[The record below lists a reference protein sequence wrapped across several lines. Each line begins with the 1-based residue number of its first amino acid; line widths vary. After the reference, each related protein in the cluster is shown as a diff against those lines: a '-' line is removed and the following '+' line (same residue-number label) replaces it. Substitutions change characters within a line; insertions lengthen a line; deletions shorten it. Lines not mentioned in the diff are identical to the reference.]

1 MNKNIT
7 PLILI
12 VLALGIYFTFTRSKL
27 DELKSIRSVNVQ
39 YKQAIDNSEKLVK
52 VRDQVRDTYNKIS
65 QDDREN
71 LEKMLPDNVD
81 NVRLIID
88 VNGVAA
94 RHGLALKSIKTS
106 TVEDKNTASG
116 KTNTGQTSGS
126 TKISNTQDTVT
137 LSFNV
142 ASNYQTFINFLKDL
156 EASLRIMEISKI
168 TLDASDNGVYDYGVE
183 IKTFW
188 LK

>member
-27 DELKSIRSVNVQ
+27 DELKSIRAVNAQ
-39 YKQAIDNSEKLVK
+39 YQEAIDNSERLVK
-52 VRDQVRDTYNKIS
+52 KRDEVRDTYNKIS

-94 RHGLALKSIKTS
+94 RHGLALKGIKTS
-106 TVEDKNTASG
+106 TSDDKNSSPKVTSQSG
-116 KTNTGQTSGS
+116 NT
-126 TKISNTQDTVT
+126 TKSSNTYNTIT
-137 LSFNV
+137 LTFNV
-142 ASNYQTFINFLKDL
+142 ATNYQTFINFLRDL

-168 TLDASDNGVYDYGVE
+168 TLDANDEGIYDYGVE
-183 IKTFW
+183 IRTFW

>member
-27 DELKSIRSVNVQ
+27 DELKSIRSVNAQ
-39 YKQAIDNSEKLVK
+39 YQEAIDNSEKLVK
-52 VRDQVRDTYNKIS
+52 KRDEVRDTYNKIT
-65 QDDREN
+65 QDDRES

-94 RHGLALKSIKTS
+94 RHGLALKGIKTS
-106 TVEDKNTASG
+106 TSDDKNSSKPSTQSGNTAKG
-116 KTNTGQTSGS
+116 
-126 TKISNTQDTVT
+126 SNTYDTVT
-137 LSFNV
+137 LTFSV
-142 ASNYQTFINFLKDL
+142 ATNYQTFINFLRDL

-168 TLDASDNGVYDYGVE
+168 TLDANDEGIYDYGVE